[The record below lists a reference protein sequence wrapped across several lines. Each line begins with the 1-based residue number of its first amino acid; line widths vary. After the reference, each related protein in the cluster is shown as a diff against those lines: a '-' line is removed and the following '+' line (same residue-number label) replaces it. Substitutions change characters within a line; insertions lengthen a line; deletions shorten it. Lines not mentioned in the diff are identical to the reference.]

1 MYSNCFI
8 LSFLSKKEHV
18 SEESLLCNVSTRI
31 VVVGDLKFYA
41 QLLGRENMSSSW
53 CMWCTSHPSEWKHHP
68 LPPSDLWTIKK
79 IKNHKERIDRK
90 EIKEAREI
98 LGIVNY
104 PVWDFIQPENFMF
117 PELHAEIG
125 LVNNVLDK
133 FYSFIDDQVEA
144 ITPEEATARNTYI
157 IADVALTKA
166 IQRLSEWK
174 ESEGAQLEFHRYNR
188 IHLTKELKKRNQ
200 DPKIISD
207 LHQQQQ
213 ELDAVI
219 AGMVQQR
226 KNLEAEQ
233 SIKRKSSATARSQLK
248 TIREAK
254 RKQDIPVFA
263 DIENILLEY
272 GISAAAYHGGK
283 LNGVD
288 CRELIVRAKPIFE
301 RFKQCLLSV
310 THPG

>member
-1 MYSNCFI
+1 MFLTSFI
-8 LSFLSKKEHV
+8 LF
-18 SEESLLCNVSTRI
+18 
-31 VVVGDLKFYA
+31 
-41 QLLGRENMSSSW
+41 
-53 CMWCTSHPSEWKHHP
+53 
-68 LPPSDLWTIKK
+68 
-79 IKNHKERIDRK
+79 
-90 EIKEAREI
+90 
-98 LGIVNY
+98 
-104 PVWDFIQPENFMF
+104 
-117 PELHAEIG
+117 
-125 LVNNVLDK
+125 
-133 FYSFIDDQVEA
+133 
-144 ITPEEATARNTYI
+144 
-157 IADVALTKA
+157 
-166 IQRLSEWK
+166 
-174 ESEGAQLEFHRYNR
+174 RYNR
-188 IHLTKELKKRNQ
+188 IHLTKELKKQNQ

-233 SIKRKSSATARSQLK
+233 SLKRKSSATARSQLK

-288 CRELIVRAKPIFE
+288 LY
-301 RFKQCLLSV
+301 
-310 THPG
+310 